1 MYNVANVQIGS
12 RETKSGSFPNNFFN
26 DLFKIINWL
35 LGGKYNGM
43 ELHEASPR
51 GADKKNSSAQ
61 IVRERI
67 PP

>member
-1 MYNVANVQIGS
+1 MYNVADVKIGS
-12 RETKSGSFPNNFFN
+12 RETKSGSFPNNFLTIFS
-26 DLFKIINWL
+26 KL
-35 LGGKYNGM
+35 LIDFWGGKYNGM